1 MSHSIGE
8 KSSTGADPPVPKRP
22 RLGNAEDLETVASIV
37 KTVVESF
44 NVSANP
50 DGNCELLHYV
60 DAMIGQR
67 HRRDADS
74 PPHVMIWLDLKE
86 EELNAVEIGLAL
98 AARC

>member
-44 NVSANP
+44 NVSANL
-50 DGNCELLHYV
+50 DGNCELNCRLRLYRGSGKAYDCQEATTHELSLRELH
-60 DAMIGQR
+60 
-67 HRRDADS
+67 DS
-74 PPHVMIWLDLKE
+74 K
-86 EELNAVEIGLAL
+86 
-98 AARC
+98 